1 MSGRLGYIF
10 IRAMAAAFGLLPEA
24 AMRRGGE
31 FIGLVGSLFARRQA
45 ALLRSHLTRVVGP
58 VPDLNRRVRRMFSSY
73 GRYWAEV
80 FWVRP
85 RRKPGIQSHAVVV
98 GTEHIRDAQKKGK
111 GIILALPHVGN
122 WEAAGAKAQELGI
135 PVLAVAERLP
145 NRRLVDWFLEVRSE
159 LGIDVVLTDEGR
171 RMTEALIRRLNG
183 GGTVAL
189 LADRDLT
196 GRGIEVEFFGE
207 RTTMPA
213 GPASLADRTG
223 AVLLPVGC
231 YFNAKRG
238 HTFVVHQPIQVPTEG
253 ARRERVAHVAQS
265 LAAVLEVI
273 IAEQP
278 EQWHLFQPNWPS
290 DADR

>member
-24 AMRRGGE
+24 AMRRGGRVHC
-31 FIGLVGSLFARRQA
+31 LVGSLFARRQA

-145 NRRLVDWFLEVRSE
+145 QPAPGGLV
-159 LGIDVVLTDEGR
+159 
-171 RMTEALIRRLNG
+171 
-183 GGTVAL
+183 
-189 LADRDLT
+189 
-196 GRGIEVEFFGE
+196 
-207 RTTMPA
+207 P
-213 GPASLADRTG
+213 
-223 AVLLPVGC
+223 
-231 YFNAKRG
+231 
-238 HTFVVHQPIQVPTEG
+238 
-253 ARRERVAHVAQS
+253 
-265 LAAVLEVI
+265 
-273 IAEQP
+273 
-278 EQWHLFQPNWPS
+278 
-290 DADR
+290 